1 MSPSDGRCGVQ
12 GYGAACG
19 NSRQRV
25 GHSLVTV
32 DGSEN
37 QPVLVPPDLAENS
50 PTRLTS
56 AKPRSHTSAASAER
70 KWDER
75 FRLPTLVAALLVIPT
90 VVIEES
96 DLSPAWKLLAS
107 VLNWIIW
114 LVFVAQVAT
123 MLVLTKHRWRWI
135 RSHPLEVLIV
145 ILTPPFLPAGLQS
158 LRILRLLRLL
168 RVAITARSLRFYF
181 SISGLKFATLIAIFG
196 VLGAGALYAA
206 VEPQHMSTWD
216 GVWWAIN
223 TVTTA
228 GSYYSPQTTTGRA
241 ITIAVLVVGVG
252 YIAVLTG
259 AIAQLFIRAMHAEV
273 NAEADLG
280 RRIDA
285 LSTEIASLREAIQGR
300 QP

>member
-1 MSPSDGRCGVQ
+1 VAEKSLAPRKSARGRLRAPAG
-12 GYGAACG
+12 
-19 NSRQRV
+19 
-25 GHSLVTV
+25 
-32 DGSEN
+32 
-37 QPVLVPPDLAENS
+37 
-50 PTRLTS
+50 
-56 AKPRSHTSAASAER
+56 SAEQR
-70 KWDER
+70 WDAR
-75 FRLPTLVAALLVIPT
+75 FSLPTLVAALLVIPT
-90 VVIEES
+90 VAIEES
-96 DLSPAWKLLAS
+96 GLSAAWKDVAS

-114 LVFVAQVAT
+114 AVFFAQVAT
-123 MLVLTKHRWRWI
+123 MLVVTKHRWRWI
-135 RSHPLEVLIV
+135 RGHPLEVLIV

-181 SISGLKFATLIAIFG
+181 SISGLKFATLIAVFG

-228 GSYYSPQTTTGRA
+228 GSYYSPQTTVGRA

-280 RRIDA
+280 RRIDG
-285 LSTEIASLREAIQGR
+285 LSQEIASLREVIQGL

>member
-1 MSPSDGRCGVQ
+1 LGSPSLAGD
-12 GYGAACG
+12 
-19 NSRQRV
+19 
-25 GHSLVTV
+25 
-32 DGSEN
+32 
-37 QPVLVPPDLAENS
+37 PPAL
-50 PTRLTS
+50 R
-56 AKPRSHTSAASAER
+56 SAASRRRVPVHATEQA
-70 KWDER
+70 WDAR

-96 DLSPAWKLLAS
+96 GLPAAWKAMAS
-107 VLNWIIW
+107 ALNWTIW
-114 LVFVAQVAT
+114 AVFFAQVVV
-123 MLVLTKHRWRWI
+123 MLVVTKHRWRWI
-135 RSHPLEVLIV
+135 RGHPLEVLIV
-145 ILTPPFLPAGLQS
+145 VLTPPFLPAGLQS

-168 RVAITARSLRFYF
+168 RVAMTARSLRYYF
-181 SISGLKFATLIAIFG
+181 SMSGLKFATLIAGFG

-228 GSYYSPQTTTGRA
+228 GSYYSPLTTTGRV

-273 NAEADLG
+273 SAKADVG
-280 RRIDA
+280 DRIDGLTA
-285 LSTEIASLREAIQGR
+285 EIAALREAIQGLQR
-300 QP
+300 